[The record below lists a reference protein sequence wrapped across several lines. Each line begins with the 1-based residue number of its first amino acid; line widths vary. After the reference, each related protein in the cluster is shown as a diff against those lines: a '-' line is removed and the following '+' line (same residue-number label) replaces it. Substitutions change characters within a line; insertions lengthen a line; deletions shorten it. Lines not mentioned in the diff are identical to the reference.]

1 MDPILHTLLAVSLMW
16 TCYFVGG
23 IFGKQKGIEA
33 TLVYLLNTGVCTE
46 DDLRKANEEFD
57 KKDQ

>member
-1 MDPILHTLLAVSLMW
+1 MW
-16 TCYFVGG
+16 TCYFVGS
-23 IFGKQKGIEA
+23 IFGKQKGIET
-33 TLVYLLNTGVCTE
+33 TLIYLLNTGACTE